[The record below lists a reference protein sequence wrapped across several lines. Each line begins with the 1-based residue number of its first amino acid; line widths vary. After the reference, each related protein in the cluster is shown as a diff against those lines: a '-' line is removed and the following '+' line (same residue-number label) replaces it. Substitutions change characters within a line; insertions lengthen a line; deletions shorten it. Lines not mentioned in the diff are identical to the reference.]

1 MHELTMTMV
10 VMLMKM
16 MTMTIIFSTKQMFL
30 SLL

>member
-1 MHELTMTMV
+1 MLELTVTMV

-30 SLL
+30 SLP